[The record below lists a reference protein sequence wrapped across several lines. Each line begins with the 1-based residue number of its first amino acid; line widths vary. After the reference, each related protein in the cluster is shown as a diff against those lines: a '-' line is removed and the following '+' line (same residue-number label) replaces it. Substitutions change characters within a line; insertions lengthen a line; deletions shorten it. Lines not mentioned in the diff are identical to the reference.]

1 MAEIVGVAMLSH
13 SPFWDLSMDIAGP
26 GATFVAGVRRIH
38 ETVAALAPDAVVVF
52 GPDHFRNFFYDVM
65 PPFCIG
71 TETVRGFGDYGMPR
85 GTLPLAAD
93 LAGAIHAGVS
103 DDGFDPAL
111 SLDMGVDH
119 GITQPYAALLPSGEV
134 PMVPIMINA
143 NAGPRPSLR
152 RCLAF
157 GAAVGRAIRNEASTR
172 RVLVVGSGGLSHWP
186 RSMSADDPSTSPE
199 LRDYAITGRNR
210 AAANSAA
217 RDAGV
222 VARKGKTSGR
232 VNPEWDRWLLEILAS
247 GDLEPILRL
256 TLQEIE
262 RDGGN
267 GAHEVRTW
275 LAALGAWGGAIDTTV
290 YEPMPEWVSGMG
302 CAAAF
307 TTSTDTRPTS
317 VERNQ

>member
-13 SPFWDLSMDIAGP
+13 SPFWDLSMEIDGP
-26 GATFVAGVRRIH
+26 GATFVAGVRDVRNA
-38 ETVAALAPDAVVVF
+38 VAALAPDAVIVF

-71 TETVRGFGDYGMPR
+71 LETVRGFGDYGMPH
-85 GTLPLAAD
+85 GKLAVASD
-93 LAGAIHAGVS
+93 LARAIHAGVT

-119 GITQPYAALLPSGEV
+119 GITQPYAALMSGNV

-143 NAGPRPSLR
+143 NGGPRPSLR

-157 GAAVGRAIRNEASTR
+157 GAAVGRAVRREESTG

-186 RSMSADDPSTSPE
+186 RSMSADDPSISAE
-199 LRDYAITGRNR
+199 MRDYAITGRNR
-210 AAANSAA
+210 AAENSAA

-222 VARKGKTSGR
+222 IARKGKTTGQ
-232 VNPEWDRWLLEILAS
+232 VNPEWDRWFLSVLAN
-247 GDLEPILRL
+247 GDLEPILNL
-256 TLQEIE
+256 TLEEIE

-275 LAALGAWGGAIDTTV
+275 LAALGAWGGAVTTTV

-302 CAAAF
+302 CASAF
-307 TTSTDTRPTS
+307 TALPTNS
-317 VERNQ
+317 

>member
-1 MAEIVGVAMLSH
+1 MAEVIGVAMLSH
-13 SPFWDLSMDIAGP
+13 SPFWDLSMDIEGP
-26 GATFVAGVRRIH
+26 GARFVAGMRGIR
-38 ETVAALAPDAVVVF
+38 ETVAALAADAVVVF

-71 TETVRGFGDYGMPR
+71 TETVRAFGDYGTPR

-103 DDGFDPAL
+103 EDGFDPAL

-119 GITQPYAALLPSGEV
+119 GIAQPYAALLPAAQV

-143 NAGPRPSLR
+143 NAGPRPSLH

-157 GAAVGRAIRNEASTR
+157 GAAVGRAIRREARAR
-172 RVLVVGSGGLSHWP
+172 RVLVMGSGGLSHWP

-199 LRDYAITGRNR
+199 LRDYAITGRHR
-210 AAANSAA
+210 AADNSAA

-222 VARKGKTSGR
+222 VARKGKTTGR
-232 VNPEWDRWLLEILAS
+232 VNPDWDRWFLEILAS

-256 TLQEIE
+256 TLEDIE

-275 LAALGAWGGAIDTTV
+275 LAALGAWGSTVDTTV

-307 TTSTDTRPTS
+307 ATT
-317 VERNQ
+317 